1 MEKVSIEVVNIRMK
15 KIYWA
20 ITNQEKA
27 GAAILNQTI

>member
-1 MEKVSIEVVNIRMK
+1 MEKVSVEVVNIRLE

-20 ITNQEKA
+20 ITNQEIA